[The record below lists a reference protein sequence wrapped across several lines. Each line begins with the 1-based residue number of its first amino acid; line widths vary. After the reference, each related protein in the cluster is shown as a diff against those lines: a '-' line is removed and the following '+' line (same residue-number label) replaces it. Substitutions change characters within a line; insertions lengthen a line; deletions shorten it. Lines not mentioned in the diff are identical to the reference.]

1 MGTLCLARVNT
12 PQYFSTLNMRLKEF
26 ETSIVTGRDKG
37 QNTDGTL
44 LESKMV
50 VRNFGCSNFEDM
62 RSALCV
68 NCPLL
73 FSVMMMLL

>member
-37 QNTDGTL
+37 QNTDGTQRAKWWWEIL
-44 LESKMV
+44 V
-50 VRNFGCSNFEDM
+50 VPI
-62 RSALCV
+62 LKT
-68 NCPLL
+68 
-73 FSVMMMLL
+73 